1 MRVHRLDDVRAA
13 ELEAASYTYGPVGHT
28 AIGPVPG
35 FHWFE
40 TSAMLQRRD
49 FESAAADLMAWQVQ
63 ARSGLRVWTSDLRLR
78 PETVVLMR
86 LGVGPASLRIPC
98 RVVYVVDEPD
108 LRGFAYGTLSGHPEA
123 GEERFVIRR
132 HDDGGIEVTVSA
144 FSRPASRLAK
154 VGGPIARRAQEA
166 MTQRYLRALDSA

>member
-1 MRVHRLDDVRAA
+1 MRVRRLDEARAA
-13 ELEAASYTYGPVGHT
+13 ELGAAPYSYGPVGHT

-40 TSAMLQRRD
+40 RSAVLQRRD
-49 FESAAADLMAWQVQ
+49 FGGAAADLMAWQVQ
-63 ARSGLRVWTSDLRLR
+63 ARSGLRVWTSDLPLQ

-98 RVVYVVDEPD
+98 RVVDVVDESD
-108 LRGFAYGTLSGHPEA
+108 RRGFAYGTLSGHPEA

-132 HDDGGIEVTVSA
+132 CDDGALEMTVSA
-144 FSRPASRLAK
+144 FSRPASPLAK
-154 VGGPIARRAQEA
+154 LGGPVTRLMQDA
-166 MTQRYLRALDSA
+166 MTRRYLHALDS